1 MNRCEA
7 SKVRPR
13 RYETACQGQSGRRRR
28 PAYNPAGFGTAAV
41 GSLYAPG
48 DAALTAHN
56 ILAHQLSLRLAVAGD
71 VISVLYIVYTLL
83 LFNLFRPVSRDVSL
97 LAALFSLVGI
107 AIGTVDVLFELAPL
121 VVLNDPTLNGF
132 TATQLDAVAERFLKL
147 HAQTYDISL
156 VLFGGYNMLIGYLIF
171 RSTFMPRLL
180 GALLAFAGLCYE
192 INSFAAFLAP
202 DFAAHLQPYI
212 LAPGLSEILIALWL
226 TVFGVNE
233 KRWNERATRSTT
245 GSVAHPLAG

>member
-1 MNRCEA
+1 M
-7 SKVRPR
+7 RPR
-13 RYETACQGQSGRRRR
+13 VQARTAGVIALLTTPSGL
-28 PAYNPAGFGTAAV
+28 AAVAV

-48 DAALTAHN
+48 DAAATAHN
-56 ILAHQLSLRLAVAGD
+56 IVAHQLLLRLAVAGD
-71 VISVLYIVYTLL
+71 VISVLYIIYTLL
-83 LFNLFRPVSRDVSL
+83 LFNLFRPVNRDVSS
-97 LAALFSLVGI
+97 LAAFFSLVGI
-107 AIGTVDVLFELAPL
+107 AIGMINVLFELAPL
-121 VVLNDPTLNGF
+121 VILNDSSLNGF
-132 TATQLDAVAERFLKL
+132 AAKQLDALAQMFLKL

-192 INSFAAFLAP
+192 INSFGAFLTP

-212 LAPGLSEILIALWL
+212 LAPGLSEILVALWL

-233 KRWNERATRSTT
+233 KRWNERAARGTT
-245 GSVAHPLAG
+245 GSLVRPRSG